1 MIEDVRSVEAA
12 LLDEE
17 IEMVAGGFPCQDL
30 SYAGRGRGL
39 EGDRS
44 GLWFEMIRV
53 VRELRPRLVLV
64 ENVPGLLTRGL
75 HVVLHDLATAGYVG
89 RWFAIAAS
97 SLGAPHRRERIFI
110 IARRA
115 DLSTRIA
122 DELGGGHEAGLY
134 REDGWFSPQET
145 LFDPEPVLRLGKRG
159 RWTLDSL
166 ARESGV
172 TTRTVRRDLEVLSAA
187 GFPIHTVREDY
198 GDRRLWSVSHD
209 GRCPV
214 CDRL

>member
-1 MIEDVRSVEAA
+1 MNGVSLFSGCLGLDLGLEAVGIECGVYVENDRDCLRLIAERRPEARVIEDVRSVTASS
-12 LLDEE
+12 LDGA

-53 VRELRPRLVLV
+53 VRELGPRLVLV

-89 RWFAIAAS
+89 RWFALAAS
-97 SLGAPHRRERIFI
+97 SLGAPHRRERVFI

-115 DLSTRIA
+115 DLSARIA

-134 REDGWFSPQET
+134 REDGWF
-145 LFDPEPVLRLGKRG
+145 
-159 RWTLDSL
+159 
-166 ARESGV
+166 
-172 TTRTVRRDLEVLSAA
+172 
-187 GFPIHTVREDY
+187 
-198 GDRRLWSVSHD
+198 
-209 GRCPV
+209 
-214 CDRL
+214 